1 MTKKIVVPGELVT
14 TERKNLGEH
23 VFVRNGKIYSDVI
36 GLVEDDSKI
45 ANVVPLE
52 GCYKPKV
59 NDTVIGVVS
68 AETFSGLLV
77 DINSFYPSYLSKEAV
92 REPLKPSSIVYGK
105 IFSVDELNEAKMDEV
120 RVFYGG
126 QIITVSPVKV
136 PRLIGKNG
144 SMIEVLKKGTNTNFM
159 IGRNGFIW
167 AKGGNIDLFVKA
179 VKKIEREAHLSNL
192 TNKMTDFLA
201 KNR

>member
-105 IFSVDELNEAKMDEV
+105 IISVNELNETKLDEV

-144 SMIEVLKKGTNTNFM
+144 SMIEVLKKGTNTNLM

-167 AKGGNIDLFVKA
+167 AKGGN
-179 VKKIEREAHLSNL
+179 KK
-192 TNKMTDFLA
+192 
-201 KNR
+201 